1 MGIKL
6 ELCAELGCGRPSPGL
21 SPLLCRGWKPLAAL
35 NRKLASHQ
43 SFGDAI
49 WLEASQRPVPGK
61 STRKEALTLDCSHGT
76 IIERMGRCD
85 MSLEDHR
92 QREVKDDPGAESR
105 KLNVKNYL

>member
-1 MGIKL
+1 MAGQAQDFH
-6 ELCAELGCGRPSPGL
+6 LCCVEGGSRWLP
-21 SPLLCRGWKPLAAL
+21 L

-49 WLEASQRPVPGK
+49 WLEDSQRPVPGK
-61 STRKEALTLDCSHGT
+61 STRKEVLTLDCSHGT
-76 IIERMGRCD
+76 IIGRMGRCD